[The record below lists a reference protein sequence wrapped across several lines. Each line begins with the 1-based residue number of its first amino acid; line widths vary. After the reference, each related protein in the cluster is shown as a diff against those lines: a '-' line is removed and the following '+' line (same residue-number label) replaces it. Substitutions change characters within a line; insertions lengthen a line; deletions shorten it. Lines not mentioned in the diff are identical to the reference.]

1 MLLRFVLP
9 KSPYNFRVYKVKWPQ
24 QSLQIFVV
32 PKLTGYFE
40 PWDLLERLQKSGK
53 KTNYL
58 QNRTWTFD
66 DFAPK
71 VSGSKS
77 SGVRP

>member
-53 KTNYL
+53 KQTICKIGRSPL
-58 QNRTWTFD
+58 MTGR
-66 DFAPK
+66 AK

-77 SGVRP
+77 NGVRP